1 MGLALPMIAAN
12 ISPPLIGFVDT
23 AVVGHLGSAHY
34 IGAVAVGAV
43 IFSFAFTA
51 LNFLRMTTTGLTAQ
65 AAGADDGTRLR
76 TVLAQAVGSALY
88 LALLL
93 LIVQRP
99 FGSLALGFIE
109 PSTAV
114 LNAAWEYYSIRIWS
128 APAVLTGFALIGWF
142 VGLGNGRSPLV
153 MVLTANAVNLALA
166 LLFVPVLGWGVRG
179 VAWATLIAEY
189 VGLGMGLLLVRRE
202 LAVRG
207 GRWLRKD
214 ITNLAGLRD
223 LFEGNANLFLRTVML
238 MFAFA
243 FVTTQGARQGDA
255 VLAANAILV
264 NLQYFM
270 AYVLDGFANV
280 AESFTGRAIGAR
292 DGTSLVAAV
301 RKALHWTLGAA
312 ALISVL
318 YAFVGPWLL
327 GVATNVPEVLAQSRE
342 YLPWIVAMPIV
353 CAWAFLYDGVFVGAT
368 RARAMRDSM
377 LIALIV
383 FLAVWYF
390 ARPLGNHGLWLAFLI
405 FNGVRGAYQHWLFG
419 RWMHHG
425 DLIR

>member
-1 MGLALPMIAAN
+1 MIVAN

-76 TVLAQAVGSALY
+76 TVLAQAIGSALY

-93 LIVQRP
+93 LVVQRP
-99 FGSLALGFIE
+99 FGRLAFELID
-109 PSTAV
+109 PSPAV

-142 VGLGNGRSPLV
+142 VGLGNGRSPLT
-153 MVLTANAVNLALA
+153 MVLTANALNLVLA

-179 VAWATLIAEY
+179 VAWASVIAEF
-189 VGLGMGLLLVRRE
+189 VGMGTGLLLARRE
-202 LAVRG
+202 LAARP
-207 GRWLRKD
+207 GRWRRAD

-292 DGTSLVAAV
+292 DAQALSGAI
-301 RKALHWTLGAA
+301 RKTLNWTLGAA
-312 ALISVL
+312 ALISVA
-318 YAFVGPWLL
+318 YAFGGPWLL
-327 GVATNVPEVLAQSRE
+327 GVATNVPDVLSQSRE
-342 YLPWIVAMPIV
+342 YLPWIVAMPLV

-377 LIALIV
+377 FIALLV
-383 FLAVWYF
+383 FLAVWYA
-390 ARPLGNHGLWLAFLI
+390 ARALGNHGLWLAFLI
-405 FNGVRGAYQHWLFG
+405 FNAVRGVYQHWLFG
-419 RWMHHG
+419 RWMQRG
-425 DLIR
+425 ELVKV